1 MAYLSCQVSGH
12 PLRLELEHCHVLV
25 HAQDDSHH
33 RMCGLD
39 HFDLVLVHE
48 QVLMVVLEC
57 EWGSDHRHVV
67 LVLDRDH
74 AIGGPVVPMFGQGSG
89 LHHGFAVPIGGK
101 DYCHFRVHGEWLV
114 PTRSQIHLMSALA
127 PS

>member
-1 MAYLSCQVSGH
+1 
-12 PLRLELEHCHVLV
+12 
-25 HAQDDSHH
+25 
-33 RMCGLD
+33 MCGLD

-74 AIGGPVVPMFGQGSG
+74 AIVGPVVPMFGQGSG
-89 LHHGFAVPIGGK
+89 LHHGFEVPIGGK
-101 DYCHFRVHGEWLV
+101 DYCHFHVHGEWLV

-127 PS
+127 PSSHRDFFVQRSKRSSHYPYRFRPESNCS